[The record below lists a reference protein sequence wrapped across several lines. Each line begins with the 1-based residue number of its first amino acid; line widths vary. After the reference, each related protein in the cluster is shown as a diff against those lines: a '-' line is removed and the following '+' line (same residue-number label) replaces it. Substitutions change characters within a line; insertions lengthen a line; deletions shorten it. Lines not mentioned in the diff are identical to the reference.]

1 MLADTPRHLK
11 VLETAAQK
19 SGWGSSLPEGQ
30 GRGIALAESFHS
42 IVAQVA
48 EVETVGT
55 TLNVKR
61 VVCVIDCGFAVN
73 PDTVVAQME
82 SGIIFALSAALY
94 GEITLK
100 EGRVQQGN
108 FPQYDMVRLANT
120 PEIEVHIVNSGTEH
134 LGGVG
139 EPGTPPLAPAV
150 CNAIYAASGKR
161 IRSLPIRL

>member
-1 MLADTPRHLK
+1 
-11 VLETAAQK
+11 
-19 SGWGSSLPEGQ
+19 LPDGH

-48 EVETVGT
+48 EVEIIDS
-55 TLNVKR
+55 TLSVKR

-94 GEITLK
+94 GEITIRK
-100 EGRVQQGN
+100 GRVQQAN

-120 PEIEVHIVNSGTEH
+120 PEIEVHIISSGTEY

-150 CNAIYAASGKR
+150 CNAIHAATGKR